1 MWSSPEGSTKYFPS
15 VPFIKIVIFLA
26 LFFFLFHRTKN
37 TCNVSNQGIIDLSEI
52 TFRQNSIDYICV
64 YMYTLKQFNR
74 GEERRFKRK
83 LISDT
88 DLAIRNI
95 QLSPIE
101 ETARYSYTRALD
113 EYNAVL
119 INRLARMQPP
129 QLLLLKLAKSNVCFI
144 HHSSQNS
151 FYRIRSTRIRARSS
165 NIRGK
170 FYRKFALSS
179 ARIASDIPFNPFCQ
193 LARNSSV

>member
-1 MWSSPEGSTKYFPS
+1 
-15 VPFIKIVIFLA
+15 
-26 LFFFLFHRTKN
+26 
-37 TCNVSNQGIIDLSEI
+37 
-52 TFRQNSIDYICV
+52 
-64 YMYTLKQFNR
+64 MYTLKQFNR

-129 QLLLLKLAKSNVCFI
+129 PIITTKVGKVERVFYPSLVSKFVLS
-144 HHSSQNS
+144 NS
-151 FYRIRSTRIRARSS
+151 FYPDSGPLVKHSRQI
-165 NIRGK
+165 
-170 FYRKFALSS
+170 LSKVCIVLGEDS
-179 ARIASDIPFNPFCQ
+179 FRYP
-193 LARNSSV
+193 L

>member
-1 MWSSPEGSTKYFPS
+1 
-15 VPFIKIVIFLA
+15 
-26 LFFFLFHRTKN
+26 
-37 TCNVSNQGIIDLSEI
+37 
-52 TFRQNSIDYICV
+52 
-64 YMYTLKQFNR
+64 MYTLKQFNR

-129 QLLLLKLAKSNVCFI
+129 N
-144 HHSSQNS
+144 
-151 FYRIRSTRIRARSS
+151 Y
-165 NIRGK
+165 
-170 FYRKFALSS
+170 YY
-179 ARIASDIPFNPFCQ
+179 
-193 LARNSSV
+193 